1 MVLWLF
7 LNSHSTKFYLQ
18 INICGKT
25 ICTCTQKL
33 CVFIF
38 KFIFKLSLIS
48 AALKVLDM
56 QSLVFHC
63 PSFCLSVFLRQSL
76 IFSGQVLSSSLMM
89 IVFSLLFYQ
98 VAGSCMPCPK
108 IQVCTDRS
116 ICFTCQVCYKR
127 ETGAINKVLFIKS
140 LEFCTEIHNLK
151 PTRIE
156 TKIHVGRILEGSGWN
171 QLVV

>member
-1 MVLWLF
+1 MGRQYVHVLKNCVCLF
-7 LNSHSTKFYLQ
+7 SSLFSSSVY
-18 INICGKT
+18 KT
-25 ICTCTQKL
+25 H
-33 CVFIF
+33 VFHI
-38 KFIFKLSLIS
+38 LIS

-63 PSFCLSVFLRQSL
+63 LSFCLSVFLRQSL

-156 TKIHVGRILEGSGWN
+156 TKIHVGRILEGSG
-171 QLVV
+171 